1 MPLVARIEQ
10 ADKERMTVYSVW
22 FFRYLGTPGIFISS
36 VESYSLATRIAANLI
51 DEGFVDD
58 AWVMED

>member
-1 MPLVARIEQ
+1 M
-10 ADKERMTVYSVW
+10 YSVW
-22 FFRYLGTPGIFISS
+22 FSRYQGVACIFISS

-58 AWVMED
+58 SWVMED